1 MDGGLMT
8 ETAVYDLPH
17 KRYIRTITVH
27 YVGKSATLLILSAN
41 DQKVLIHPLTRRTQ
55 VDNMRPVHTI
65 PL

>member
-1 MDGGLMT
+1 MAAGFIT

-17 KRYIRTITVH
+17 KGYICTRIVQS
-27 YVGKSATLLILSAN
+27 VIKSGTLLILSAN
-41 DQKVLIHPLTRRTQ
+41 DDQKAIQPLTSVCE

>member
-1 MDGGLMT
+1 MEGGFIT

-17 KRYIRTITVH
+17 KGYTRTITVH
-27 YVGKSATLLILSAN
+27 FVVKNVTLLILSAN
-41 DQKVLIHPLTRRTQ
+41 DQKALIHPLTRRTQ

>member
-1 MDGGLMT
+1 MS

-17 KRYIRTITVH
+17 KGYACTITVQS
-27 YVGKSATLLILSAN
+27 VAKNASLLILSAN
-41 DQKVLIHPLTRRTQ
+41 EQKVLIHPLTRRTQ

>member
-1 MDGGLMT
+1 MEGGFIT

-17 KRYIRTITVH
+17 YRYIRTKAVH
-27 YVGKSATLLILSAN
+27 YAVKNITLPILSAN
-41 DQKVLIHPLTRRTQ
+41 DQKALIHPLTSAAD

>member
-1 MDGGLMT
+1 M
-8 ETAVYDLPH
+8 
-17 KRYIRTITVH
+17 TVH
-27 YVGKSATLLILSAN
+27 YVGKSVTLLILSAN